1 VLTTLVFKAVSG
13 GQIISDGP
21 YAGDPTY
28 AKAKPGDIRIKDAGI
43 TCRIN
48 GVETCAWQAPR
59 VEHRFLCSVK
69 FHFSNCQSIEAM
81 SSRCDRNS
89 SDFQG

>member
-48 GVETCAWQAPR
+48 GVETCAW
-59 VEHRFLCSVK
+59 
-69 FHFSNCQSIEAM
+69 
-81 SSRCDRNS
+81 
-89 SDFQG
+89 